1 MRQMKILG
9 WVSSATTKGADM
21 NIKAELKHA
30 ESELK
35 NAYKTLKELGIKN
48 PKSFVRDSC
57 GYNIEDELGYAQYQ
71 IGKIEILKRLARKA
85 SPRENA

>member
-1 MRQMKILG
+1 
-9 WVSSATTKGADM
+9 M
-21 NIKAELKHA
+21 NIKAEIKHA

-35 NAYKTLKELGIKN
+35 NAYKTLKALGINK

-71 IGKIEILKRLARKA
+71 IGKIEILQRLAREA
-85 SPRENA
+85 SPKGGKNK